1 MVREAP
7 RSSVGRHGKL
17 RILVVEDDW
26 VLADNLRRAL
36 EAADFECDVALDG
49 ITGFENARSGAYDL
63 VVLDIMLPAMSGF
76 RVCADI
82 RACGLLMPILMVTA
96 KAGEWDEAESLDTGA
111 DDYLTKPVSMVV
123 FLAHVRALIRR
134 SKLFRNASL
143 TVDGVTLDP
152 VRHVCVYRSTEV
164 QLSGREVELLAH
176 LMGAEGSVVDKGDL
190 VVGIWGPDFEG
201 DRNIAE
207 VYVRHLRKK
216 LEPRFGR
223 KIVETVHGLGYR
235 FCILGT
241 Q

>member
-1 MVREAP
+1 
-7 RSSVGRHGKL
+7 
-17 RILVVEDDW
+17 
-26 VLADNLRRAL
+26 
-36 EAADFECDVALDG
+36 
-49 ITGFENARSGAYDL
+49 
-63 VVLDIMLPAMSGF
+63 
-76 RVCADI
+76 
-82 RACGLLMPILMVTA
+82 
-96 KAGEWDEAESLDTGA
+96 
-111 DDYLTKPVSMVV
+111 
-123 FLAHVRALIRR
+123 
-134 SKLFRNASL
+134 L

-235 FCILGT
+235 FCIQGT